1 MKFKSTVALTI
12 SLQRNQPSGMFETMT
27 NAHERKKQPEIVRRN
42 LLDCAAKL
50 AAEQGVAALS
60 VQAVADAAGV
70 TKGGLFHHFPSKQV
84 LLEAVMTDLL
94 AALDAEIDDLISQD
108 CEAFGSFTRAY
119 VNAVFSDRG
128 RDSGRQWAAISV
140 SMVGEPSLR
149 RMWNSW
155 IEGRLARH
163 KETDDGVV
171 LEMVRL
177 AADGIWFADL
187 LADDGKAGGDRAAL
201 RARMIAQT
209 KKEVER

>member
-1 MKFKSTVALTI
+1 MNFKLASALTI
-12 SLQRNQPSGMFETMT
+12 SLQRNQPSGMLRNMK
-27 NAHERKKQPEIVRRN
+27 NAHERKKQPEIVRRS

-70 TKGGLFHHFPSKQV
+70 TKGGLFHHFPSKQA

-94 AALDAEIDDLISQD
+94 AALDAEIDDLVSQD

-119 VNAVFSDRG
+119 VNAVFSDR
-128 RDSGRQWAAISV
+128 GRQWAAISV

>member
-1 MKFKSTVALTI
+1 MNFNPMAALTI
-12 SLQRNQPSGMFETMT
+12 FLKRNQPSGMFIVMT

-50 AAEQGVAALS
+50 AADQGVAALS

-70 TKGGLFHHFPSKQV
+70 TKGGLFHHFPSKQA
-84 LLEAVMTDLL
+84 LLEAVMADLL
-94 AALDAEIDDLISQD
+94 AALDAEIDALVSQD
-108 CEAFGSFTRAY
+108 CEAYGCFTRAY
-119 VNAVFSDRG
+119 VNAVFADRD
-128 RDSGRQWAAISV
+128 RDSGRQWAALSV

-149 RMWNSW
+149 RMWTGW
-155 IEGRLARH
+155 FEGCLARH

-187 LADDGKAGGDRAAL
+187 LADDGRAGGDRVAL
-201 RARMIAQT
+201 KARMIAQT
-209 KKEVER
+209 KRETER

>member
-1 MKFKSTVALTI
+1 
-12 SLQRNQPSGMFETMT
+12 MT
-27 NAHERKKQPEIVRRN
+27 NAHERKKQPEAVRRS
-42 LLDCAAKL
+42 LLDCAARL
-50 AAEQGVAALS
+50 AADQGVAALS

-84 LLEAVMTDLL
+84 LLEAVMADLL
-94 AALDAEIDDLISQD
+94 SALDAEIDTLVSQD

-119 VNAVFSDRG
+119 VNAVFADRG
-128 RDSGRQWAAISV
+128 RESGRQWAAISV
-140 SMVGEPSLR
+140 STVGEPSLR
-149 RMWNSW
+149 RMWTRW
-155 IEGRLARH
+155 LEGRLNRH
-163 KETDDGVV
+163 RETDDGVV

-209 KKEVER
+209 KKDGQR

>member
-1 MKFKSTVALTI
+1 
-12 SLQRNQPSGMFETMT
+12 MFSNMT

-50 AAEQGVAALS
+50 AADQGVTALS

-70 TKGGLFHHFPSKQV
+70 TKGGLFHHFASKQV
-84 LLEAVMTDLL
+84 LLEAVMADLL
-94 AALDAEIDDLISQD
+94 GALDAEIDALISQD
-108 CEAFGSFTRAY
+108 CEAYGSFTRAY
-119 VNAVFSDRG
+119 VNAVFDDRD

-149 RMWNSW
+149 RMWTSW
-155 IEGRLARH
+155 VEGRLARH
-163 KETDDGVV
+163 KDTDDGVV

-187 LADDGKAGGDRAAL
+187 LADDGRAGGDRVAL
-201 RARMIAQT
+201 KARMIAQT
-209 KKEVER
+209 KKETER

>member
-1 MKFKSTVALTI
+1 MNFNPSAALTI
-12 SLQRNQPSGMFETMT
+12 SLKRNLPSGMFSDMT

-50 AAEQGVAALS
+50 AADQGVAALS

-70 TKGGLFHHFPSKQV
+70 TKGGLFHHFASKQV
-84 LLEAVMTDLL
+84 LLEAVMADLL
-94 AALDAEIDDLISQD
+94 GALDAEIDALISQD
-108 CEAFGSFTRAY
+108 CEAYGSFTRAY
-119 VNAVFSDRG
+119 VNAVFDDRD

-149 RMWNSW
+149 RMWTSW
-155 IEGRLARH
+155 VEGRLARH
-163 KETDDGVV
+163 KDTDDGVV

-187 LADDGKAGGDRAAL
+187 LADDGRAGGDRAAL
-201 RARMIAQT
+201 KARMIAQT
-209 KKEVER
+209 KKETER

>member
-1 MKFKSTVALTI
+1 
-12 SLQRNQPSGMFETMT
+12 MFANMT

-50 AAEQGVAALS
+50 AADQGVAALS

-70 TKGGLFHHFPSKQV
+70 TKGGLFHHFASKQV
-84 LLEAVMTDLL
+84 LLEAVMADLL
-94 AALDAEIDDLISQD
+94 GALDAEIDALISQD
-108 CEAFGSFTRAY
+108 CEAYGSFTRAY
-119 VNAVFSDRG
+119 VNAVFDDRD

-149 RMWNSW
+149 RMWTSW
-155 IEGRLARH
+155 VEGRLARH
-163 KETDDGVV
+163 KDTDDGVV

-187 LADDGKAGGDRAAL
+187 LADDGRAGGDRVAL
-201 RARMIAQT
+201 KARMIAQT
-209 KKEVER
+209 TKETER